1 MIYTEFTLRAMRVA
15 YDAHHGQ
22 TDKGGAPYIFH
33 SIHIAE
39 RMTDELACAVAL
51 LHDVAEDTAVSLEA
65 LAQQF
70 PPKVMGPLR
79 LLTRMPGQSY
89 MDYIKALC
97 ADPIARRVK
106 IADISHNLQHET
118 D

>member
-1 MIYTEFTLRAMRVA
+1 
-15 YDAHHGQ
+15 
-22 TDKGGAPYIFH
+22 
-33 SIHIAE
+33 
-39 RMTDELACAVAL
+39 MTDELACAVAL

-70 PPKVMGPLR
+70 PPEVMGPLR
-79 LLTRMPGQSY
+79 LLTRMSGQAY

-106 IADISHNLQHET
+106 IADLCHNLQRPRLIGVESVHAANLERRYIKALSYIL
-118 D
+118 DHR